1 MKSDRDR
8 SFHASS
14 NEIANSH
21 CAIPSQRTRTESLCF
36 GGGFAAGAVALL
48 DLPEASRADGP
59 TAIPAETSGG
69 CSGVPGSQAPLRPE
83 WGGGWAAE
91 VALPGGIA
99 VRFSASA
106 SAEWI
111 GSVVQALQAAMLSLS
126 PATRVFLALAPI
138 DGRKGFNGLYTL
150 VKETLQQEPTSGF
163 LFVFLNKRRNRL
175 KILTYDGSGLWMLTK
190 RLDRGT
196 YAAPVGEGQSLNLRP
211 EDLTL
216 LIHGI
221 ESTSRRPWHRV

>member
-1 MKSDRDR
+1 
-8 SFHASS
+8 
-14 NEIANSH
+14 
-21 CAIPSQRTRTESLCF
+21 
-36 GGGFAAGAVALL
+36 
-48 DLPEASRADGP
+48 
-59 TAIPAETSGG
+59 
-69 CSGVPGSQAPLRPE
+69 
-83 WGGGWAAE
+83 
-91 VALPGGIA
+91 
-99 VRFSASA
+99 
-106 SAEWI
+106 
-111 GSVVQALQAAMLSLS
+111 MLSLS

-175 KILTYDGSGLWMLTK
+175 KMLTYDGSGLWVLTK

-196 YAAPVGEGQSLNLRP
+196 YAAPGGGEGQSLNLRP

-221 ESTSRRPWHRV
+221 ESTSRRQWHRV